1 MKVINKRQATLI
13 TAAIIVLAVAVC
25 GTLAYVIAG
34 TSSVEN
40 TFTPSHVACAV
51 LENGSNTEHTSDVVS
66 GVAQKTN
73 VMIKNTGNTEAYIR
87 VAVVVTWKSADGR
100 VWAQQPTDNDYTLE
114 PNTNDWV
121 KGSDGYY
128 YHKAPVAAGD
138 TTKAII
144 KSAALKEGITPPV
157 GSDGTKYYL
166 DIEIVASAIQS
177 TPVSVVMDEWKVTV
191 SNGSISGN

>member
-51 LENGSNTEHTSDVVS
+51 LENDTEHTAEVVD
-66 GVAQKTN
+66 GITQKTD

-87 VAVVVTWKSADGR
+87 VALVVTWKSADGR
-100 VWAQQPTDNDYTLE
+100 VWAQQPVKDTNYTIKL
-114 PNTNDWV
+114 DDAYWV
-121 KGSDGYY
+121 EVDGYY

-138 TTKAII
+138 TTEVLIN
-144 KSAALKEGITPPV
+144 SAALKGTPPV
-157 GSDGTKYYL
+157 GSDGTQYYL

-177 TPVSVVMDEWKVTV
+177 TPVSVVTGEWGVTV
-191 SNGSISGN
+191 SGVNITGK